1 MNIRSAMFP
10 CLLSGVLAA
19 TVAAQSPTTI
29 RMTEALVLDPVSVS
43 GRTWLRTDYMEAD
56 LAHRGAIPF
65 TPAEGDAVTDS
76 PETSREWA
84 ARKVTDSGWF
94 VTNALRGGYL
104 CWVFDSPSAR
114 VMMLDASGHAGVWV
128 NGVPRTGDPYENGW
142 TVLPVFVRRGENSL
156 VFRGARGRVRA
167 ALIEAPASGVQIQ
180 TAEPTLGD
188 VLLTE
193 PDAVW
198 QCAAVVANASLQ
210 PLKGLRARAAG
221 DDASALDV
229 PEIPPLGVRKV
240 IFQARGLA
248 TGEPGERDAM
258 LEIIRPGT
266 RGAADEIVAT
276 ATVKYR
282 VLSGAPGQVVRR
294 TFISRIDG
302 SLQYYA
308 MRAATGNQ
316 PNAGLVLTLHG
327 ASVEASNQA
336 NAYQPKPDFH
346 IVAPTN
352 RRPFGFDWEDWGRTD
367 ALEVLALAKR
377 FPHDPARVY
386 LTGHSMGG
394 HGVWQIGGLYP
405 DRFAVIAPSAGW
417 PTFWTYTERSGVA
430 PWDLNSPDSIVG
442 LAHRAARTSD
452 TLALINNYYAHA
464 VYILHGDADDN
475 VPVAQARMMRD
486 RLQNA
491 SHADLHYHEQEG
503 AGHWWGDQC
512 VDWPPI
518 FDLFRARSIPAPDSV
533 ERVRFATADPQVSAD
548 CHWLRVEAQ
557 QRRLVPTTTDVRIAR
572 DGSGAAFIGSTE
584 NAAVI
589 SFDARA
595 LGLTRGVSVDL
606 DGSRLGPLAP
616 GADGRIR
623 LARRAD
629 GWADASA
636 DAPPEPVP
644 GPFKRVFDNNFVLVY
659 GTRGTE
665 EEQNWALAKARLDA
679 ETWWY
684 RGNGACD
691 VLADIDFDPDA
702 PGNLDRNVILYGNA
716 DTNALYDRLLGDDA
730 PVRVSRGQVSVDGR
744 RLREDILG
752 VMFVWNR
759 RGTQATGR
767 PLVGVIG
774 GTGPVGMRALDRK
787 PVFVSG
793 VGIPDVLVIG
803 QDMLVRGAPGIR
815 AMGFY
820 GPDGRLS
827 SGSLFIQQGFDDAPW
842 E

>member
-1 MNIRSAMFP
+1 MTTRSLLFP
-10 CLLSGVLAA
+10 LVLFGALGA
-19 TVAAQSPTTI
+19 SAPGQSPQTI
-29 RMTEALVLDPVSVS
+29 RMTEALVLDPVSAA
-43 GRTWLRTDYMEAD
+43 GRTWLRTDYLEAD

-76 PETSREWA
+76 PETTKQWV

-114 VMMLDASGHAGVWV
+114 VMMLDASGHSGVWV

-156 VFRGARGRVRA
+156 VFRGSRGRVRA
-167 ALIEAPASGVQIQ
+167 ALVEAPASGVAIQ
-180 TAEPTLGD
+180 TAEPTMGD

-198 QCAAVVANASLQ
+198 RCAVVVANASLQ

-221 DDASALDV
+221 DDASALEV

-240 IFQARGLA
+240 MFAARGLA
-248 TGEPGERDAM
+248 GGEPGERDAL
-258 LEIIRPGT
+258 LEVIRPG
-266 RGAADEIVAT
+266 RGGAGDEVLAS

-282 VLSGAPGQVVRR
+282 VLSGEPGQVVRR
-294 TFISRIDG
+294 TFVSGIDG

-308 MRAATGNQ
+308 LREATGNR
-316 PNAGLVLTLHG
+316 PDAGLVLTLHG
-327 ASVEASNQA
+327 ASVEATNQVS
-336 NAYQPKPDFH
+336 AYQPKPDFH

-352 RRPFGFDWEDWGRTD
+352 RRPFGFDWEDWGRVD
-367 ALEVLALAKR
+367 AMEVLALAER
-377 FPHDPARVY
+377 LPHDPARVY

-405 DRFAVIAPSAGW
+405 DRFAAIAPSAGW

-430 PWDLNSPDSIVG
+430 PWDTHAPDSIVG

-452 TLALINNYYAHA
+452 TLALIDNYHA
-464 VYILHGDADDN
+464 LGVYILHGDADDN

-486 RLQNA
+486 RLRNA

-518 FDLFRARSIPAPDSV
+518 FELFRSCTIPGARDV
-533 ERVRFATADPQVSAD
+533 ERVRFATADPLVSAD
-548 CHWLRVEAQ
+548 CFWLRVEAQ
-557 QRRLVPTTTDVRIAR
+557 QRRLVPTTTDVRLAR
-572 DGSGAAFIGSTE
+572 AGGPTFSGTTD
-584 NAAVI
+584 NAAAV

-595 LGLTRGVSVDL
+595 LGLSGGITVEL
-606 DGSRLGPLAP
+606 DGTKLGPLSP
-616 GADGRIR
+616 GADGRVR
-623 LARRAD
+623 LVRR
-629 GWADASA
+629 GGEWADASGG
-636 DAPPEPVP
+636 APPAPVP
-644 GPFKRVFDNNFVLVY
+644 GPFKRVFDRNFVLVY
-659 GTRGTE
+659 GTRGSE

-691 VLADIDFDPDA
+691 VLADVDFDPDA
-702 PGNLDRNVILYGNA
+702 PANRGRNVILYGNA
-716 DTNALYDRLLGDDA
+716 DTNALYDRLLGGDA
-730 PVRVSRGQVSVDGR
+730 PVRVERGRVSVDGR
-744 RLREDILG
+744 RLREDLLG
-752 VMFVWNR
+752 VMFVWTR
-759 RGTQATGR
+759 RDAGGPDA
-767 PLVGVIG
+767 PLVGVVG
-774 GTGPVGMRALDRK
+774 GTGPVGMRALDRT

-803 QDMLVRGAPGIR
+803 QDMLVRGAPGVR